1 MTLTEPGQLSRV
13 HALCWVKW
21 PECNF
26 MVHGK
31 NTDSGVPH
39 TPWVWPCH
47 CLPPTGTSQ
56 CFLLGK
62 RRRDKPIWKHGC
74 DYKFRFY
81 LKGLAQGLAHSRH
94 PLNGCLDL
102 GLGSPPTMCRSLD
115 LPLPAPS
122 SPWLLV
128 LRCLDLA
135 PLARATPLLPWVP
148 AAVFWAPSLPQAACS
163 RPTSHSGRRQGSS
176 GFVTFPATC
185 VDDFLPA
192 LEPGPEPLRI
202 SPAHTAA
209 SGITAPLHALWSSAQ
224 EPSASCRPLPAS
236 SPSVSL
242 LSLHHSPLLSPS
254 SLYLFPPPLPVLN
267 LPMTPIVLLRDPLA
281 PWISHNHAT
290 LSRASSGSLQWT

>member
-1 MTLTEPGQLSRV
+1 
-13 HALCWVKW
+13 
-21 PECNF
+21 

-62 RRRDKPIWKHGC
+62 MRRDKPIWKHGC

-122 SPWLLV
+122 SPSPT
-128 LRCLDLA
+128 CLSTLHHHLHTGELD
-135 PLARATPLLPWVP
+135 TK
-148 AAVFWAPSLPQAACS
+148 F
-163 RPTSHSGRRQGSS
+163 
-176 GFVTFPATC
+176 FIYF
-185 VDDFLPA
+185 FL
-192 LEPGPEPLRI
+192 PEPL
-202 SPAHTAA
+202 SEA
-209 SGITAPLHALWSSAQ
+209 
-224 EPSASCRPLPAS
+224 
-236 SPSVSL
+236 VFSL
-242 LSLHHSPLLSPS
+242 V
-254 SLYLFPPPLPVLN
+254 LFPNTQGACWETSVTSLP
-267 LPMTPIVLLRDPLA
+267 T
-281 PWISHNHAT
+281 W
-290 LSRASSGSLQWT
+290 